1 MKKKEHLPLLGV
13 GSIYVISIVLPTAVS
28 IYLNT
33 LPAFASGKVPVLHI
47 PLIIIGSFFLIL
59 SVFVWIQA
67 AVISKLDENIKK
79 NVLVTSGIYAWV
91 RNPIYSAFMMLC
103 TGVLLV
109 VGNVWFIG
117 LPILYWLWMTVL
129 MKHTEEKW
137 LLKKYGDEYST
148 YCKKVNR
155 CWPWIPKK

>member
-13 GSIYVISIVLPTAVS
+13 GPIYVMTIILPTTVC

-33 LPAFASGKVPVLHI
+33 LPAFASGKLSVLHI

-155 CWPWIPKK
+155 CWPWIPKI